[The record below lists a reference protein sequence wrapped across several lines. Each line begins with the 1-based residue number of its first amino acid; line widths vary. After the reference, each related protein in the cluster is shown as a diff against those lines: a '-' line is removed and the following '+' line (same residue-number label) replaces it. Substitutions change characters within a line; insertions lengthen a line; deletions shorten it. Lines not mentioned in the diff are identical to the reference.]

1 MGRVRV
7 RGGMTL
13 TELLVVM
20 GGIAVLMALLFPA
33 LAGFRRSAFMANSM
47 SNLRQVAVWMRVY
60 SGDNREFIVPS
71 QFNYNYSGAQYRGK
85 VRAPIDPDGNPVSPQ
100 QGERHKGTWAD
111 ILWTINEIGV
121 LPGLVEKAGHNYQ
134 FDSPDDT
141 VYREMGTYGGNV
153 LRSVASNSRD
163 FDLPGDGVAKPYG
176 DGAHEAGRP
185 GFFAANNFF
194 NADPD
199 SGPFAPGSQQ
209 GFWTTGQIKA
219 PDRSMYLVDSFA
231 GEVIEARAEPYQR
244 VVVAPGGP
252 ETLEV
257 DFRYSGVCLMLF
269 LDGHVGPEGMWKDL
283 QELQTKRQVR
293 ITNLTSN

>member
-33 LAGFRRSAFMANSM
+33 LAGVRRSAFMANSM
-47 SNLRQVAVWMRVY
+47 SNLRQVATWMRMY
-60 SGDNREFIVPS
+60 SSDNREFIVPS
-71 QFNYNYSGAQYRGK
+71 QFDYSDNLYPGK
-85 VRAPIDPDGNPVSPQ
+85 VRSQFTIGAAN
-100 QGERHKGTWAD
+100 KGTWAD
-111 ILWTINEIGV
+111 ILWTVNEVGV
-121 LPGLVEKAGHNYQ
+121 LPGMVGPAGHDYR
-134 FDSPDDT
+134 FDSPDET
-141 VYREMGTYGGNV
+141 VYEEMGTYHANV
-153 LRSVASNSRD
+153 LRSAASNSK
-163 FDLPGDGVAKPYG
+163 DLDGGDGLAKPFG
-176 DGAHEAGRP
+176 TGAAERGRP

-194 NADPD
+194 NADPGSPTFND
-199 SGPFAPGSQQ
+199 ALGSQQ

-231 GEVIEARAEPYQR
+231 GEVIEDEPEPYLR
-244 VVVAPGGP
+244 VAVPPPDP

-283 QELQTKRQVR
+283 MELQTKRQIR
-293 ITNLTSN
+293 IQNLTSTQ

>member
-33 LAGFRRSAFMANSM
+33 LAGVRRSAFMANSM
-47 SNLRQVAVWMRVY
+47 SNLRQVATWMRMY

-71 QFNYNYSGAQYRGK
+71 QFDYSANPYPGK
-85 VRAPIDPDGNPVSPQ
+85 VRSQFTIGAANQ
-100 QGERHKGTWAD
+100 GTWAD
-111 ILWTINEIGV
+111 ILWTVNQVGV
-121 LPGLVEKAGHNYQ
+121 LPGMVGPAGHDYR
-134 FDSPDDT
+134 FDSPDAT
-141 VYREMGTYGGNV
+141 VYTEMGTYDANV
-153 LRSVASNSRD
+153 LRSAASNSK
-163 FDLPGDGVAKPYG
+163 DLAVAGGDGLAKPFG
-176 DGAHEAGRP
+176 TGAHERGLP

-199 SGPFAPGSQQ
+199 SGPFAAGSQQ

-231 GEVIEARAEPYQR
+231 GEVIEDEPEPYLR
-244 VVVAPGGP
+244 VIPPFHSPPPVPPPV
-252 ETLEV
+252 TLEV

-269 LDGHVGPEGMWKDL
+269 LDGHVGPEGMWRDL
-283 QELQTKRQVR
+283 DELQTKRQVR
-293 ITNLTSN
+293 ITKLTQNTP

>member
-33 LAGFRRSAFMANSM
+33 LAGVRRSAFMANSM
-47 SNLRQVAVWMRVY
+47 SNLRQVAVWMRMY

-71 QFNYNYSGAQYRGK
+71 QFDYSDNLYPGK
-85 VRAPIDPDGNPVSPQ
+85 VRSQFTIGAAN
-100 QGERHKGTWAD
+100 KGTWAD
-111 ILWTINEIGV
+111 ILWTVNEVGV
-121 LPGLVEKAGHNYQ
+121 LPGMVGPAGHDYR
-134 FDSPDDT
+134 FDSPDKT
-141 VYREMGTYGGNV
+141 VYKEMGTYHANV
-153 LRSVASNSRD
+153 LRSAASNSK
-163 FDLPGDGVAKPYG
+163 DLAGGDGLAKPFG
-176 DGAHEAGRP
+176 TGAAERGLP

-194 NADPD
+194 NADPF
-199 SGPFAPGSQQ
+199 SPTFNETPGSQQ

-269 LDGHVGPEGMWKDL
+269 LDGHVGPEGMWTNL
-283 QELQTKRQVR
+283 LELQTKRQVR
-293 ITNLTSN
+293 ITHLTSTLP